1 VTTASYTSAVK
12 PGRDGF
18 GSVLLAEW
26 TKFRTVRGWLIA
38 ALGVAALTAAGP
50 VWLAGTAT
58 NSTELCTRYQCQVQG
73 QAIATGP
80 SGAAVTDQF
89 TFVHQP
95 IAASGSITVHVTAF
109 HGSSVPHLP
118 PTVRRASGTQ
128 PWAKAGLIIKAST
141 KPGSAY
147 AAVMLTG
154 GHGVRMQYDFT
165 HDIAG
170 NVVASTSAASQWL
183 RLTRSGDT
191 ITGYESGNARQWTR
205 IGTAVL
211 AGLPPTAQ
219 AGMFVTSPPFRTP
232 VGSGDDIAGGPTRAT
247 ATFSQ
252 LSLHGG
258 LPGHP
263 WNPTQVGAATVIV
276 QRTPDSKVSIK
287 PLCQQCG
294 QTTESAGRFTL
305 TGSGDIAPF
314 EPTVDPLRF
323 AFIGSLFGLI
333 TVIALGAVFI
343 TTEYRRALIRTT
355 VTASPRR
362 GRILLAKAIVVG
374 VVTFAAAL
382 LGAAIAFPVVEHK
395 LYEHG
400 WKPPVWPELALTSG
414 TGLRIVLGT
423 AAIAAGAAVLGLA
436 AGAAFR
442 RSAAAVTAVI
452 AGVIVPLILAQLL
465 PISAAQW
472 LLRITPAAA
481 FSLQG
486 SVQRYP
492 QVSYICAPYHECYP
506 LAPWTGF
513 AVLAAWGVVALAGA
527 VYLMRRRDL

>member
-1 VTTASYTSAVK
+1 MTATSYASAVK

-18 GSVLLAEW
+18 GSLLRAEW

-38 ALGVAALTAAGP
+38 ALAVAGLTAVGP
-50 VWLAGTAT
+50 IWLAGTAI
-58 NSTELCTRYQCQVQG
+58 NSTELCTRYQCEVQG
-73 QAIATGP
+73 QAVATGP

-95 IAASGSITVHVTAF
+95 LAASGSITVRVTSF
-109 HGSSVPHLP
+109 HGSSVPSLP
-118 PTVRRASGTQ
+118 PGLHPAPTTE
-128 PWAKAGLIIKAST
+128 PWAKAGLIITAST
-141 KPGSAY
+141 TPGSAY

-154 GHGVRMQYDFT
+154 GHGVRMQYDYT
-165 HDIAG
+165 HDLAG
-170 NVVASTSAASQWL
+170 NELVSAPAEIQWL
-183 RLTRSGDT
+183 RLTRSGNT
-191 ITGYESGNARQWTR
+191 ITGYESVNARQWTT

-211 AGLPPTAQ
+211 AGLPPAAQ
-219 AGMFVTSPPFRTP
+219 AGMFVTSPAFSEPI
-232 VGSGDDIAGGPTRAT
+232 GSGDDTAGGPTRAT

-252 LSLHGG
+252 LSLRGG
-258 LPGHP
+258 VPGHSWIATGLREATASLQP
-263 WNPTQVGAATVIV
+263 VHGIKVRRRSASGDSVTQTAGSFTV
-276 QRTPDSKVSIK
+276 
-287 PLCQQCG
+287 
-294 QTTESAGRFTL
+294 

-314 EPTVDPLRF
+314 EPLVDPVRF
-323 AFIGSLFGLI
+323 AFIGTLFGLI

-343 TTEYRRALIRTT
+343 TAEYRRALIRTT
-355 VTASPRR
+355 VAASPRR
-362 GRILLAKAIVVG
+362 GRILLAKAIVVAA
-374 VVTFAAAL
+374 VTFVAAL
-382 LGAAIAFPVVEHK
+382 IGAAIAFPVVEHK
-395 LYEHG
+395 LYDQG
-400 WKPPVWPELALTSG
+400 WKPPVWHVLALTSG

-452 AGVIVPLILAQLL
+452 GGVIVPLILAQLL
-465 PISAAQW
+465 PLSPAQW

-481 FSLQG
+481 FSLQA

-513 AVLAAWGVVALAGA
+513 AVLTAWAVVALFGA
-527 VYLMRRRDL
+527 VYLLRRRDV

>member
-1 VTTASYTSAVK
+1 MTASSYTSAVT

-18 GSVLLAEW
+18 GSVLRAEW

-38 ALGVAALTAAGP
+38 ALAVAALTAVGP
-50 VWLAGTAT
+50 IWLAGTAT
-58 NSTELCTRYQCQVQG
+58 SSTEFCAGSQCSVEG
-73 QAIATGP
+73 ETLATGP
-80 SGAAVTDQF
+80 GGTAVTDQF
-89 TFVHQP
+89 TFVHEP
-95 IAASGSITVHVTAF
+95 IAASGSITVHVSSF
-109 HGSSVPHLP
+109 HGSSVPSLP
-118 PTVRRASGTQ
+118 PGVHPAPRTQ
-128 PWAKAGLIIKAST
+128 PWAKAGIIIKAST
-141 KPGSAY
+141 TPGSAY

-154 GHGVRMQYDFT
+154 RHGVRMQYNYT

-170 NVVASTSAASQWL
+170 NEVAPAPAASQWL

-191 ITGYESGNARQWTR
+191 ITSYDSANARQWTKV
-205 IGTAVL
+205 GTAVL
-211 AGLPPTAQ
+211 ADLPPTAQ
-219 AGMFVTSPPFRTP
+219 AGMFVTSPAFSEPIGT
-232 VGSGDDIAGGPTRAT
+232 GDDTAGGQTRAT
-247 ATFSQ
+247 ATFSH
-252 LSLHGG
+252 LSLRGG
-258 LPGHP
+258 VAGYS
-263 WNPTQVGAATVIV
+263 WTDTRVGAAASGPEHVFPGGKIRRRSALSGPVT
-276 QRTPDSKVSIK
+276 Q
-287 PLCQQCG
+287 
-294 QTTESAGRFTL
+294 SAGSFTV

-314 EPTVDPLRF
+314 EPLVDPVRY

-333 TVIALGAVFI
+333 TVIALGTVFV
-343 TTEYRRALIRTT
+343 TVEYRRALIRTT

-374 VVTFAAAL
+374 AVTFAAAL
-382 LGAAIAFPVVEHK
+382 IGAAIAFPVVEHK
-395 LYEHG
+395 LYHQG
-400 WKPPVWPELALTSG
+400 WTPPVWPDLAITSG
-414 TGLRIVLGT
+414 SGLRIVLGT

-465 PISAAQW
+465 PLSAAQW

-481 FSLQG
+481 FSLQA

-513 AVLAAWGVVALAGA
+513 AVLVAWAAVALGGA
-527 VYLMRRRDL
+527 VCLFRRRDV